1 MYRKQEMLNQAGAF
15 YELSLEMLRTV
26 HARNLQDP
34 NITVVADDLA
44 DIYEDQGRRDEALA
58 IRLRYEENTDTDR
71 RSGGIASSYV
81 GIIRY
86 PGFGDIPMKPLWP
99 LLFFFLHVLCEKL
112 LEMPGKREEAV
123 QGVLVLTVRTA
134 CATAMNRGLP
144 TFKDICFF

>member
-1 MYRKQEMLNQAGAF
+1 MLNQAGAF

-86 PGFGDIPMKPLWP
+86 PGFGDILMKPLWP
-99 LLFFFLHVLCEKL
+99 LLLFFLHVLCEKL

-123 QGVLVLTVRTA
+123 QGVLVLTVRTDL
-134 CATAMNRGLP
+134 CHCHEPRTPNIQGHL
-144 TFKDICFF
+144 FFLKFDMV